1 MELPNSGYQD
11 VPERPAQAEFE
22 AGVDRVAVVLE
33 GIQQIDQGIV
43 FALNLRAAAE
53 AELAQLR
60 QAGEAVPHEY
70 TRDTAAMEQ
79 AKEGNTG
86 PMTAEQVAAALVR
99 VIDITRN
106 PNRLSGN
113 LRENTQPRG
122 RAAGRGWASSERA
135 GW

>member
-1 MELPNSGYQD
+1 MELPSSGHQD
-11 VPERPAQAEFE
+11 MPEQPAQAESE

-33 GIQQIDQGIV
+33 GIRQIDQGIV

-53 AELAQLR
+53 AELTQLR
-60 QAGEAVPHEY
+60 QAGEAVPHQY
-70 TRDTAAMEQ
+70 TRDAAAMEY
-79 AKEGNTG
+79 AKESNTG

-106 PNRLSGN
+106 PNKLSGN
-113 LRENTQPRG
+113 FREDAQPR
-122 RAAGRGWASSERA
+122 RSRDGRGWGSS